1 MWCLSRER
9 SVKFKL
15 IKTVVIILFILSG
28 TQFFNISLTF
38 TRGVWRAVLGEDRVP
53 EPVPKKK
60 SFFGI
65 DVINFERTVL
75 GEDRV
80 PEPVPKKKSFFGID
94 VINFERTG
102 PDGEIPNYIIRGAM
116 AGVLAIALAII
127 GLTGICNDSF
137 CLVSTFTI
145 MMTTIVV
152 LSGTLVM
159 IFGSRYE
166 ANLPIIVCASISIV
180 MIVFAVVIRRA
191 KLLSY

>member
-1 MWCLSRER
+1 MWCLNRNR

-15 IKTVVIILFILSG
+15 IKTVVIVLFVLSG

-38 TRGVWRAVLGEDRVP
+38 TRGVWRALLGEDRIP

-65 DVINFERTVL
+65 DVINF
-75 GEDRV
+75 D
-80 PEPVPKKKSFFGID
+80 K
-94 VINFERTG
+94 TG
-102 PDGEIPNYIIRGAM
+102 PEGEIPNYIIRGAM
-116 AGVLAIALAII
+116 AGILAIALAVI

-137 CLVSTFTI
+137 YLVSAFTI
-145 MMTTIVV
+145 TMTTIVV

-159 IFGSRYE
+159 IYGSRYD
-166 ANLPIIVCASISIV
+166 ANLPIIVCASICIV